1 MEEAL
6 DLSSNRLLNN
16 NKSSPRHAKPRLVEG
31 LLYALKN
38 ATSTAL
44 KVHTQQQNLERH
56 WSVGCA
62 DSKVSTLPYFG
73 VMNRSTVYSGT

>member
-31 LLYALKN
+31 LLYASKN

-56 WSVGCA
+56 CGQSVVQIQ
-62 DSKVSTLPYFG
+62 KWQPYHIL
-73 VMNRSTVYSGT
+73 VL